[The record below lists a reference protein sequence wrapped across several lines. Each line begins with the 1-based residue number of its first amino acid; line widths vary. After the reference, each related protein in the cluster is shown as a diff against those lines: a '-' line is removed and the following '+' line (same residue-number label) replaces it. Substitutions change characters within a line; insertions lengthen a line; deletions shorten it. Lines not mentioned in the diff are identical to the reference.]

1 MKRQDQK
8 ESRPLEQ
15 VAAICYRSVNNST
28 EYLLVRARS
37 GRWTFPKGAVESDE
51 ERWSAAERE
60 AFEEAGVT
68 GVISHESM
76 TTYLHAKKAWEDKG
90 RETMV
95 HAFLLKVKKTQI
107 PEEQYRNPTWFSFSA
122 AEDALVEG
130 RPSKYAEE
138 LQRVLREAN
147 SRLPV
152 NPFNN

>member
-107 PEEQYRNPTWFSFSA
+107 PEEKHRNPTWFSFSG
-122 AEDALVEG
+122 AEGALVEG

-138 LQRVLREAN
+138 LQRVLREADK
-147 SRLPV
+147 RIAK
-152 NPFNN
+152 